1 MALPT
6 VTTIRLSPKGPIRV
20 GAELR
25 LSGDSF
31 IACHI
36 YTDHPPILQVED
48 EHVSVS
54 ISPCDPQHVTADDV
68 AQATGLQHAMQD
80 GASSD
85 EFTQAVQTL
94 GLKLE
99 GGACGYPNMFAD
111 WLNQWGPFMVAKDI
125 NPGFHAVVI
134 SGIHGD
140 GTADYTYLDQNDPA
154 AGVNTIYYKDF
165 VQQYEGGAAFTLYF
179 AHR

>member
-1 MALPT
+1 MGDENQTCEPVDVSFPVSYVSQPT
-6 VTTIRLSPKGPIRV
+6 SMSCWAASL
-20 GAELR
+20 AM
-25 LSGDSF
+25 LSGYQS
-31 IACHI
+31 
-36 YTDHPPILQVED
+36 
-48 EHVSVS
+48 
-54 ISPCDPQHVTADDV
+54 ADDV
-68 AQATGLQHAMQD
+68 AQATGLQHAMQG

-94 GLKLE
+94 GLRLE
-99 GGACGYPNMFAD
+99 GGACGFPNMFAD
-111 WLNQWGPFMVAKDI
+111 WLNQYGPLMVAKDI

-165 VQQYEGGAAFTLYF
+165 VQQYEGGAAFTAYF

>member
-68 AQATGLQHAMQD
+68 AQAHRVADVLAAYIADLETHVAD
-80 GASSD
+80 SSNS
-85 EFTQAVQTL
+85 T
-94 GLKLE
+94 E
-99 GGACGYPNMFAD
+99 G
-111 WLNQWGPFMVAKDI
+111 VA
-125 NPGFHAVVI
+125 A
-134 SGIHGD
+134 
-140 GTADYTYLDQNDPA
+140 
-154 AGVNTIYYKDF
+154 
-165 VQQYEGGAAFTLYF
+165 
-179 AHR
+179 

>member
-6 VTTIRLSPKGPIRV
+6 VTTIRLGPKGPIRV

-54 ISPCDPQHVTADDV
+54 ISPRDPTHVTADDL
-68 AQATGLQHAMQD
+68 AQAHRLADALAQYIAELESHATTPS
-80 GASSD
+80 GSA
-85 EFTQAVQTL
+85 
-94 GLKLE
+94 E
-99 GGACGYPNMFAD
+99 G
-111 WLNQWGPFMVAKDI
+111 VA
-125 NPGFHAVVI
+125 A
-134 SGIHGD
+134 
-140 GTADYTYLDQNDPA
+140 
-154 AGVNTIYYKDF
+154 
-165 VQQYEGGAAFTLYF
+165 
-179 AHR
+179 